1 MKIAT
6 PDPWKAGSRA
16 AAVKGPRRLN
26 ENKLLTAKKGRYNPY
41 SKAFRKCRICGQS
54 VHQPE
59 AHYCQSCAFKKGI
72 CAMCGV
78 RLVNTTNYNQ
88 CAVWEILLLILSLF
102 SPPSVCTRPPFW
114 YLAVPITDLLCK
126 IDSPTT
132 AYMYSIVVHALEF
145 GSETS
150 VQRKDEKTVLHEG
163 ISTTLS
169 TALWAIDES
178 CRIGSSLFS
187 SFDVSWLPGIK
198 RK

>member
-1 MKIAT
+1 MAVRGLLHFKLRLQYIRHLYIATNCRFPVLRSSFASSNMVCEKCEKKLVKIAT

-78 RLVNTTNYNQ
+78 RLVDTTNYNQ
-88 CAVWEILLLILSLF
+88 CAV
-102 SPPSVCTRPPFW
+102 
-114 YLAVPITDLLCK
+114 
-126 IDSPTT
+126 
-132 AYMYSIVVHALEF
+132 
-145 GSETS
+145 
-150 VQRKDEKTVLHEG
+150 
-163 ISTTLS
+163 
-169 TALWAIDES
+169 
-178 CRIGSSLFS
+178 
-187 SFDVSWLPGIK
+187 
-198 RK
+198 